1 MRLYG
6 LAISALAT
14 RADGVSSRTLGEN
27 LVHLLTNMLAARRL
41 QVAHRALHVGM
52 AEPLLDCP
60 QIDSCPQTPRREGRS
75 KLMQPEILWIE
86 FRAFRHGFQAV
97 EEIELWV
104 AS

>member
-1 MRLYG
+1 M
-6 LAISALAT
+6 AL
-14 RADGVSSRTLGEN
+14 SEN

-75 KLMQPEILWIE
+75 KLMQPEILWIKL
-86 FRAFRHGFQAV
+86 RAFGHSFQAV
-97 EEIELWV
+97 QKVELRV
-104 AS
+104 ASRGGEYQITALIRFRL